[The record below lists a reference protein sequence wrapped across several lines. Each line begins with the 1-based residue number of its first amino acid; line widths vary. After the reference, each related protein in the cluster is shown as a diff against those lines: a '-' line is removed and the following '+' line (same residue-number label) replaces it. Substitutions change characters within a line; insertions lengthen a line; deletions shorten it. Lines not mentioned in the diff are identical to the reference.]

1 MKFLTMYK
9 GFKIVFD
16 SFTGKYIAYDKD
28 GDVIKESKTEEEV
41 LKYLNDFLKGKKKVS
56 ISFIR
61 GIRFKDR
68 DYFISSGKI
77 TSIAHNNIN
86 DGIADEVWVNV
97 DGNRTKEYVSMIYAD
112 TPENREKMNEI
123 IEIRRKIKTLQNEDE
138 KISKTL
144 TRPEIKADK
153 ED

>member
-1 MKFLTMYK
+1 MKFETMYK
-9 GFKIVFD
+9 GFKTEFD
-16 SFTGKYIAYDKD
+16 SIKGKYIAYDKD

-61 GIRFKDR
+61 GIRFKDG

>member
-28 GDVIKESKTEEEV
+28 GDAIKESKTEEEV
-41 LKYLNDFLKGKKKVS
+41 LKYLNDFLKGKKKVNIPF
-56 ISFIR
+56 IS
-61 GIRFKDR
+61 GIRFKDG

-77 TSIAHNNIN
+77 TSIAHNR

-112 TPENREKMNEI
+112 TPENREKMNKI
-123 IEIRRKIKTLQNEDE
+123 IEIQRKIKTLRDEDE
-138 KISKTL
+138 KISETL

>member
-28 GDVIKESKTEEEV
+28 GDAIKESKTEEEV
-41 LKYLNDFLKGKKKVS
+41 LKYLNDFLKGKKKVD
-56 ISFIR
+56 IPFIR
-61 GIRFKDR
+61 GVRFDGK

-77 TSIAHNNIN
+77 TSIAHNR

-97 DGNRTKEYVSMIYAD
+97 KGNRSKEYVPMIYAD
-112 TPENREKMNEI
+112 TPENRAKMNEI
-123 IEIRRKIKTLQNEDE
+123 IDIRRKIKDLEDE
-138 KISKTL
+138 FEKINKTL
-144 TRPEIKADK
+144 THPEIKVDK

>member
-1 MKFLTMYK
+1 MKFETMYK
-9 GFKIVFD
+9 GFKIEFD

-28 GDVIKESKTEEEV
+28 GDAIKESKTEEEV
-41 LKYLNDFLKGKKKVS
+41 LKYLNDFLKGKKKVN
-56 ISFIR
+56 IPFIN
-61 GIRFKDR
+61 GIRFKDG

-77 TSIAHNNIN
+77 TSIAHNR

-112 TPENREKMNEI
+112 TPENREKMNKR
-123 IEIRRKIKTLQNEDE
+123 IEIQRKIKTLRDEDE
-138 KISKTL
+138 KISETL